1 MKLEVLCQAGLA
13 KEDFSKAD
21 TTTVKV
27 TLHDPIFMCKSLF
40 FIQDTTQKNL
50 FDCFNQLVS
59 EAVEDSLPS
68 EDNSPKASVT
78 EPVINDSTNAN
89 MSNWFNNLNEEDLMD
104 NLDID

>member
-1 MKLEVLCQAGLA
+1 M
-13 KEDFSKAD
+13 
-21 TTTVKV
+21 
-27 TLHDPIFMCKSLF
+27 
-40 FIQDTTQKNL
+40 
-50 FDCFNQLVS
+50 S

-78 EPVINDSTNAN
+78 EPAINDSTNAN